1 MKALLLCFLAL
12 TWAAPAGEPWW
23 NKEWKYRRPI
33 AIRNR
38 GEKPLAKGFT
48 MQIDVDPDYLQI
60 RDKSKAA
67 LEDWALVR
75 RGERLPLVL
84 QPSGPK
90 NIRLCFRS
98 AAEIPAD
105 GADAYFLYYGCPDAA
120 PLRTAPDEV
129 FELWEDFSRPEA
141 LAERF
146 QVDKDL
152 TVTVADGALVI
163 REVAND
169 RTASSPARLAFRKFP
184 PLEGFELSLDL
195 EMDSSD
201 ASGAAFAVTVNLQEP
216 QANDPA
222 IAKKV
227 DELIEKL
234 GDDSWDT
241 REKATKE
248 LIALGRPAAARI
260 LEASRSTD
268 AEVKWRAGHIL
279 KMIQEKHPA
288 PTFSAG
294 VAAGQA
300 GITAMLTS
308 VIGANRTRTRHTGGW
323 PVRTRIVLQRDPE
336 GEIKVLWNGRYPQ
349 SGLMS
354 GSIRDVAFT
363 VHKAGG
369 AALGTIKIDN
379 ILVRRFVDE
388 DSRPT
393 NTIDLEET
401 RP

>member
-1 MKALLLCFLAL
+1 MKPLLLLLLAL
-12 TWAAPAGEPWW
+12 TWSPSLGEPWW

-38 GEKPLAKGFT
+38 GDKPFAKGFT
-48 MQIDVDPDYLQI
+48 MQIEADPDYLQV
-60 RDKSKAA
+60 RDKSKAG

-75 RGERLPLVL
+75 RGERLPLLL
-84 QPSGPK
+84 QPSAEK
-90 NIRLCFRS
+90 TVRLCFRS
-98 AAEIPAD
+98 AAEIPA
-105 GADAYFLYYGCPDAA
+105 GGSDAYYLYYGCPDAA
-120 PLRTAPDEV
+120 PLRTSPDEV

-169 RTASSPARLAFRKFP
+169 HTASSPARLAFRKFP
-184 PLEGFELSLDL
+184 PLDGFELSLDL
-195 EMDSSD
+195 ELDSSV
-201 ASGAAFAVTVNLQEP
+201 ASGAAVAVTVALQEP
-216 QANDPA
+216 EANDPSL
-222 IAKKV
+222 AKTV
-227 DELIEKL
+227 DGLIEKL
-234 GDDSWDT
+234 GDDRWDQ
-241 REKATKE
+241 REKATKD

-260 LEASRSTD
+260 LEAARSTD
-268 AEVKWRAGHIL
+268 AEVKWRASHIL
-279 KMIQEKHPA
+279 RMIQDKHPA

-294 VAAGQA
+294 VATGQP
-300 GITAMLTS
+300 GITAVLTS
-308 VIGANRTRTRHTGGW
+308 VIGANRTARRHTGGW
-323 PVRTRIVLQRDPE
+323 PVRTRVVLQRDPE
-336 GEIKVLWNGRYPQ
+336 GEVKVLWNGRYPQ

-354 GSIRDVAFT
+354 GPVRDVAFT

-379 ILVRRFVDE
+379 IVLRRFIDE
-388 DSRPT
+388 ESRPT
-393 NTIDLEET
+393 STIDVEEM

>member
-1 MKALLLCFLAL
+1 
-12 TWAAPAGEPWW
+12 
-23 NKEWKYRRPI
+23 
-33 AIRNR
+33 
-38 GEKPLAKGFT
+38 

-60 RDKSKAA
+60 RGKSKVG

-75 RGERLPLVL
+75 RGERLPLLL
-84 QPSGPK
+84 QPSGAK
-90 NIRLCFRS
+90 GIRLCFRT
-98 AAEIPAD
+98 AADVPAS
-105 GADAYFLYYGCPDAA
+105 GADAYGSPDAA
-120 PLRTAPDEV
+120 PQKTSPDEI

-146 QVDKDL
+146 QGDPAL
-152 TVTVADGALVI
+152 TATVADGALVI

-184 PLEGFELSLDL
+184 PLDGFELALDL
-195 EMDSSD
+195 EMDSTD
-201 ASGAAFAVTVNLQEP
+201 LSGASFAVTVNLKEP
-216 QANDPA
+216 EAGDPA

-227 DELIEKL
+227 GALIERL
-234 GDDSWDT
+234 ADDSWEN
-241 REKATKE
+241 RETATKE
-248 LIALGRPAAARI
+248 LIALGRPVADRV
-260 LEASRSTD
+260 LEASRSRD
-268 AEVKWRAGHIL
+268 VEVKWRAAHIL
-279 KMIQEKHPA
+279 KMIQEKYPA
-288 PTFSAG
+288 PTISAG
-294 VAAGQA
+294 IAAGQA
-300 GITAMLTS
+300 GITAVQTS

-323 PVRTRIVLQRDPE
+323 PVRTRIILQRDPE

-354 GSIRDVAFT
+354 GPIRDVAFT

-369 AALGTIKIDN
+369 AALGTIKVDN
-379 ILVRRFVDE
+379 IVVRRFVDE

>member
-1 MKALLLCFLAL
+1 MKALLLWLLAL
-12 TWAAPAGEPWW
+12 GGTLPAAQPWW
-23 NKEWKYRRPI
+23 NKDWKYRRPI

-60 RDKSKAA
+60 RDKSRAGM
-67 LEDWALVR
+67 EDWALVR
-75 RGERLPLVL
+75 RGERLPLL
-84 QPSGPK
+84 LEPSGVK
-90 NIRLCFRS
+90 GVRLSFRS
-98 AAEIPAD
+98 AADIPA
-105 GADAYFLYYGCPDAA
+105 GGSDAYFLYYGCPDA
-120 PLRTAPDEV
+120 PPVRTPPDEI

-146 QVDKDL
+146 QADKDL

-169 RTASSPARLAFRKFP
+169 RTASSPARLAFRTFP
-184 PLEGFELSLDL
+184 PLDGFELSFDL

-201 ASGAAFAVTVNLQEP
+201 ATGAAFAVTVNLKEP
-216 QANDPA
+216 EANDPA
-222 IAKKV
+222 IAKQV
-227 DELIEKL
+227 DALIQSL
-234 GDDSWDT
+234 GDDRWEN
-241 REKATKE
+241 REKATKD
-248 LIALGRPAAARI
+248 LIALGRPAAERI

-268 AEVKWRAGHIL
+268 AEVKWRASHIL

-288 PTFSAG
+288 PTISAG

-300 GITAMLTS
+300 GITAVLTS
-308 VIGANRTRTRHTGGW
+308 VIGANRTRTRHSGGW
-323 PVRTRIVLQRDPE
+323 PVRTRVIVQRDPE

-349 SGLMS
+349 SGMLS
-354 GSIRDVAFT
+354 GPVRDVAFT

-369 AALGTIKIDN
+369 AALGTIKVAH
-379 ILVRRFVDE
+379 LRVRRFVDE
-388 DSRPT
+388 DARPT

>member
-1 MKALLLCFLAL
+1 MKPLLLLLAL
-12 TWAAPAGEPWW
+12 SFSAPAGEPWW

-38 GEKPLAKGFT
+38 GDKPLAKGFT

-60 RDKSKAA
+60 RDKSKAG

-75 RGERLPLVL
+75 RGERLPLLL
-84 QPSGPK
+84 QPSGASGV
-90 NIRLCFRS
+90 RLCFRS
-98 AAEIPAD
+98 AAELPS
-105 GADAYFLYYGCPDAA
+105 GGTDAYFLYYGSPDAA
-120 PLRTAPDEV
+120 GLKTSPDEV

-146 QVDKDL
+146 LVDKDL
-152 TVTVADGALVI
+152 TATVADGALVI

-195 EMDSSD
+195 EMDSTD
-201 ASGAAFAVTVNLQEP
+201 QSGAAFAVNVHLKEP
-216 QANDPA
+216 EENDPA
-222 IAKKV
+222 ITKKV
-227 DELIEKL
+227 DELVERL
-234 GDDSWDT
+234 GDDSWES
-241 REKATKE
+241 REKATKD
-248 LIALGRPAAARI
+248 LIALGRPAAARVF
-260 LEASRSTD
+260 EASRSAD
-268 AEVKWRAGHIL
+268 AEVKWRASHVL
-279 KMIQEKHPA
+279 KMIQEKFPA

-300 GITAMLTS
+300 GITAVLTS
-308 VIGANRTRTRHTGGW
+308 VIGGNRTRTRYTGGW
-323 PVRTRIVLQRDPE
+323 PLRTRIILQRDPD

-349 SGLMS
+349 SGQMS
-354 GSIRDVAFT
+354 GPIRDVAFT
-363 VHKAGG
+363 LHKTGG
-369 AALGTIKIDN
+369 AALGTIRIDN

-388 DSRPT
+388 EARPT
-393 NTIDLEET
+393 NTIDVEET